1 MACKYIYKGKQFN
14 SEIELDDFLLEKA
27 PFEPTLG
34 DLVFSMSSAQLNVSN
49 QLSQIAKESHKV
61 KKTMYDAIK
70 AGKVVYDEDGNMA
83 VEDPPYIGVNK
94 FLSGLKNTA
103 GELLFPQFREEEY
116 WSRRYSNWKVGQF
129 TDAEIEEFELD
140 KNNLPKITDPAQHKA
155 LREQMTHKWEI
166 QAKTGSAIHNVLQ
179 ICFQKQNGKYNF
191 ELDDSSL
198 KDYIENNLDKKN
210 QEFLTPIAIQ
220 QSIEYARK
228 LHQDLTRKFGE
239 GCAYYPEFAV
249 TQDTNIMHNGA
260 PTKLMGIIDLLI
272 IDSSGKPH
280 ILDYKTSI
288 HDYMDFSQAKKN
300 AYSYQLATYQRML
313 EKYGINIYQGELL
326 VAPIQISNFRKE
338 GNTYIYDGI
347 NAPESFTSINT
358 SLNTDKMWENIDE
371 FMPAPFKLSITTEE
385 ANQTI
390 SDMMGKWFPEYSSTK
405 KVTREGII
413 ARLRKLNKLVPN
425 ENGEYVYRKYGK
437 ESPITATSEAE
448 FVDKVLKYEES
459 LPSKRLRITGQVKST
474 LKEAMQNGIDNVE
487 FPSPIITES
496 DGSVTWLKDILSPY
510 CNDNWEV
517 VDNELL
523 ESYGVIAV
531 KTKNAPNQIDFIR
544 VSTSNLTSDYRRN
557 FGKKN
562 TKIFQERRG
571 ITGTYESDVVQ
582 KSKSNTLIAE
592 AVQGNVELME
602 TMLLI
607 NQMRGIEGYTVGNVQ
622 VVNPLYANGLG
633 LSNEELLYCWK
644 ELNKHDSVKQDN
656 FKNSTVK
663 FATKYEL
670 ARNRFANIMREG
682 AGKDWKDGYQLF
694 GKLRNCQTILDEN
707 IDSSAED
714 KIRALKKLL
723 DNLTST
729 TKKLDKVYTT
739 ESEIQSKEVS
749 LHNDILAAIA
759 QLKGVNFRQQLKDHD
774 MFVENLAIWKHGIS
788 GTYIDNPGNMDSD
801 TLNLVTKLVTEA
813 YQNVRDDIQK
823 DKTIIHKLVGNL
835 KKEAGFGA
843 ITENTIGNQVSLYKN
858 MFQDYQVGG
867 DFLFKNPDQLNGAEK
882 EFLEFALYRINKNR
896 FPKKTEE
903 ELQQMRDNND
913 VEYYRVPLARGS
925 EDSIASTSGLLATLR
940 AKLNY
945 LNPKKAFQ
953 IAREKMEGI
962 FNADDSVEQQ
972 QKSEILYKMTNMFDQ
987 GEDTSKRLDKIQ
999 AIGKENLEQN
1009 LETLLYKHLFAY
1021 SVKNNMD
1028 GVFPMIKAAMVHIS
1042 TQGAIQNRPFNSDTH
1057 YLENY
1062 IRNKIFNQSIIDPK
1076 LQKVAG
1082 YAGLLK
1088 QAASKFTLAFSPVQA
1103 LYQPLQGL
1111 WTDISLMIRK
1121 PDGKDSFTFSHFT
1134 KALRLVYSDLSH
1146 YSDKPTICSAL
1157 NELYGIN
1164 DMDMNTYVERI
1175 SQAKKGI
1182 WNFDNFMFK
1191 FASRPDYY
1199 NRMTIFTSQMMGDGC
1214 LEAHSIN
1221 DKGELVYDWKQDKR
1235 FDAFANGRVTDPKY
1249 NEQKSRYYTIARQFV
1264 IEHAKNKDGSDFTLN
1279 MKNPLP
1285 LPRAYTNKQA
1295 ESMKSLGDD
1304 IYGYY
1309 SHEKKSLIMSTT
1321 IGSLWL
1327 QFKTYWSGKKNQYLQ
1342 SGGVRLRGNWEQY
1355 EENGE
1360 KYYYQVDDNG
1370 NVLFDEPPTT
1380 TETSAPVIQWKG
1392 QWQEGIILTLADM
1405 AKNMWNAGLVD
1416 SKGIHLS
1423 ALKEGWDSK
1432 WNNDDANLQLAYRN
1446 NIKQG
1451 GYDLMMFVI
1460 GGCIMAALLGDWLDE
1475 LKDPKNKDFVQ
1486 GLGVAA
1492 ANVAVMSVR
1501 NSFLDFNTWDSV
1513 GGALSS
1519 WTPFSFEWGAR
1530 TWKNLW
1536 NVATGDEDFWD
1547 GIVKTSGSLKQ
1558 IKPALDAIK
1567 PDMFRTKREG
1577 GTFGQKE

>member
-1 MACKYIYKGKQFN
+1 
-14 SEIELDDFLLEKA
+14 
-27 PFEPTLG
+27 
-34 DLVFSMSSAQLNVSN
+34 
-49 QLSQIAKESHKV
+49 
-61 KKTMYDAIK
+61 
-70 AGKVVYDEDGNMA
+70 
-83 VEDPPYIGVNK
+83 
-94 FLSGLKNTA
+94 
-103 GELLFPQFREEEY
+103 
-116 WSRRYSNWKVGQF
+116 
-129 TDAEIEEFELD
+129 
-140 KNNLPKITDPAQHKA
+140 
-155 LREQMTHKWEI
+155 
-166 QAKTGSAIHNVLQ
+166 
-179 ICFQKQNGKYNF
+179 
-191 ELDDSSL
+191 
-198 KDYIENNLDKKN
+198 
-210 QEFLTPIAIQ
+210 
-220 QSIEYARK
+220 
-228 LHQDLTRKFGE
+228 
-239 GCAYYPEFAV
+239 
-249 TQDTNIMHNGA
+249 
-260 PTKLMGIIDLLI
+260 
-272 IDSSGKPH
+272 
-280 ILDYKTSI
+280 
-288 HDYMDFSQAKKN
+288 
-300 AYSYQLATYQRML
+300 
-313 EKYGINIYQGELL
+313 
-326 VAPIQISNFRKE
+326 
-338 GNTYIYDGI
+338 
-347 NAPESFTSINT
+347 
-358 SLNTDKMWENIDE
+358 
-371 FMPAPFKLSITTEE
+371 
-385 ANQTI
+385 
-390 SDMMGKWFPEYSSTK
+390 
-405 KVTREGII
+405 
-413 ARLRKLNKLVPN
+413 
-425 ENGEYVYRKYGK
+425 
-437 ESPITATSEAE
+437 
-448 FVDKVLKYEES
+448 
-459 LPSKRLRITGQVKST
+459 
-474 LKEAMQNGIDNVE
+474 
-487 FPSPIITES
+487 
-496 DGSVTWLKDILSPY
+496 
-510 CNDNWEV
+510 
-517 VDNELL
+517 
-523 ESYGVIAV
+523 
-531 KTKNAPNQIDFIR
+531 
-544 VSTSNLTSDYRRN
+544 
-557 FGKKN
+557 
-562 TKIFQERRG
+562 
-571 ITGTYESDVVQ
+571 
-582 KSKSNTLIAE
+582 
-592 AVQGNVELME
+592 
-602 TMLLI
+602 
-607 NQMRGIEGYTVGNVQ
+607 
-622 VVNPLYANGLG
+622 
-633 LSNEELLYCWK
+633 
-644 ELNKHDSVKQDN
+644 
-656 FKNSTVK
+656 
-663 FATKYEL
+663 
-670 ARNRFANIMREG
+670 
-682 AGKDWKDGYQLF
+682 
-694 GKLRNCQTILDEN
+694 
-707 IDSSAED
+707 
-714 KIRALKKLL
+714 
-723 DNLTST
+723 
-729 TKKLDKVYTT
+729 
-739 ESEIQSKEVS
+739 
-749 LHNDILAAIA
+749 
-759 QLKGVNFRQQLKDHD
+759 
-774 MFVENLAIWKHGIS
+774 
-788 GTYIDNPGNMDSD
+788 
-801 TLNLVTKLVTEA
+801 
-813 YQNVRDDIQK
+813 
-823 DKTIIHKLVGNL
+823 
-835 KKEAGFGA
+835 
-843 ITENTIGNQVSLYKN
+843 

-913 VEYYRVPLARGS
+913 IEYYRVPLARGS

-1057 YLENY
+1057 YLESY

-1214 LEAHSIN
+1214 LDAHSIN

-1423 ALKEGWDSK
+1423 ALKDGWDS
-1432 WNNDDANLQLAYRN
+1432 NGIMMMLIFNLP
-1446 NIKQG
+1446 
-1451 GYDLMMFVI
+1451 I
-1460 GGCIMAALLGDWLDE
+1460 GII
-1475 LKDPKNKDFVQ
+1475 
-1486 GLGVAA
+1486 
-1492 ANVAVMSVR
+1492 
-1501 NSFLDFNTWDSV
+1501 
-1513 GGALSS
+1513 LS
-1519 WTPFSFEWGAR
+1519 R
-1530 TWKNLW
+1530 
-1536 NVATGDEDFWD
+1536 
-1547 GIVKTSGSLKQ
+1547 Q
-1558 IKPALDAIK
+1558 
-1567 PDMFRTKREG
+1567 DMI
-1577 GTFGQKE
+1577 

>member
-1 MACKYIYKGKQFN
+1 MK
-14 SEIELDDFLLEKA
+14 
-27 PFEPTLG
+27 
-34 DLVFSMSSAQLNVSN
+34 
-49 QLSQIAKESHKV
+49 
-61 KKTMYDAIK
+61 
-70 AGKVVYDEDGNMA
+70 
-83 VEDPPYIGVNK
+83 
-94 FLSGLKNTA
+94 
-103 GELLFPQFREEEY
+103 
-116 WSRRYSNWKVGQF
+116 
-129 TDAEIEEFELD
+129 
-140 KNNLPKITDPAQHKA
+140 
-155 LREQMTHKWEI
+155 
-166 QAKTGSAIHNVLQ
+166 
-179 ICFQKQNGKYNF
+179 
-191 ELDDSSL
+191 
-198 KDYIENNLDKKN
+198 
-210 QEFLTPIAIQ
+210 
-220 QSIEYARK
+220 
-228 LHQDLTRKFGE
+228 
-239 GCAYYPEFAV
+239 
-249 TQDTNIMHNGA
+249 
-260 PTKLMGIIDLLI
+260 
-272 IDSSGKPH
+272 
-280 ILDYKTSI
+280 
-288 HDYMDFSQAKKN
+288 
-300 AYSYQLATYQRML
+300 
-313 EKYGINIYQGELL
+313 QGE
-326 VAPIQISNFRKE
+326 
-338 GNTYIYDGI
+338 
-347 NAPESFTSINT
+347 
-358 SLNTDKMWENIDE
+358 
-371 FMPAPFKLSITTEE
+371 
-385 ANQTI
+385 
-390 SDMMGKWFPEYSSTK
+390 
-405 KVTREGII
+405 
-413 ARLRKLNKLVPN
+413 
-425 ENGEYVYRKYGK
+425 
-437 ESPITATSEAE
+437 
-448 FVDKVLKYEES
+448 
-459 LPSKRLRITGQVKST
+459 
-474 LKEAMQNGIDNVE
+474 
-487 FPSPIITES
+487 
-496 DGSVTWLKDILSPY
+496 
-510 CNDNWEV
+510 
-517 VDNELL
+517 
-523 ESYGVIAV
+523 
-531 KTKNAPNQIDFIR
+531 KN
-544 VSTSNLTSDYRRN
+544 
-557 FGKKN
+557 
-562 TKIFQERRG
+562 
-571 ITGTYESDVVQ
+571 
-582 KSKSNTLIAE
+582 
-592 AVQGNVELME
+592 
-602 TMLLI
+602 
-607 NQMRGIEGYTVGNVQ
+607 
-622 VVNPLYANGLG
+622 
-633 LSNEELLYCWK
+633 
-644 ELNKHDSVKQDN
+644 
-656 FKNSTVK
+656 
-663 FATKYEL
+663 
-670 ARNRFANIMREG
+670 
-682 AGKDWKDGYQLF
+682 DWKNGYQLF
-694 GKLRNCQTILDEN
+694 GKLKGCMPDLDAH
-707 IDSSAED
+707 IDDTSEG
-714 KIRALKKLL
+714 KIKALKDLLNKLQ
-723 DNLTST
+723 ST
-729 TKKLDKVYTT
+729 TKKLDKVYIT
-739 ESEIQSKEVS
+739 ESEIQSKEVA
-749 LHNDILAAIA
+749 LHNSILAAIA

-788 GTYIDNPGNMDSD
+788 GTYIDNPGNMDSEA
-801 TLNLVTKLVTEA
+801 LNLVTKLVTEA

-823 DKTIIHKLVGNL
+823 DKVTIQKLVNNL

-858 MFQDYQVGG
+858 MFQEYHEGG
-867 DFLFKNPDQLNGAEK
+867 DFLFKNPNQLNGAER
-882 EFLEFALYRINKNR
+882 EFLEFALWRINKNR
-896 FPKKTEE
+896 FPTKLDE
-903 ELQQMRDNND
+903 ELIKMRDNND
-913 VEYYRVPLARGS
+913 IEYYRVPLARGS

-953 IAREKMEGI
+953 VAREKIEGV
-962 FNADDSVEQQ
+962 FNAEDSIEQQ

-987 GEDTSKRLDKIQ
+987 GEDTSKRLDKIKS
-999 AIGKENLEQN
+999 IGKENLEQN

-1028 GVFPMIKAAMVHIS
+1028 GVFPMIKAAMIHIS
-1042 TQGAIQNRPFNSDTH
+1042 TQGAIQNKSFNSDIH
-1057 YLENY
+1057 YLQNY

-1214 LEAHSIN
+1214 LDAHSIN

-1451 GYDLMMFVI
+1451 GYDLMMLVI
-1460 GGCIMAALLGDWLDE
+1460 GGCIMSALLGDWLDE

-1492 ANVAVMSVR
+1492 ANIAVMSVR

-1547 GIVKTSGSLKQ
+1547 GIVKTSGVLKQ